1 MTAVA
6 LEPLLRGRTADEIRA
21 LRVCDPAIGEGAFLI
36 AAVDLIAEHL
46 VAAGVADEAARRD
59 ATGCVHGVDVD
70 PQAVAA
76 ARAAL
81 GIGPGDGPGIGGDPL
96 QVGDA
101 LALDWPSAFP
111 EV

>member
-46 VAAGVADEAARRD
+46 VAAGVGDDDDPRAPHPRAPAGGPDDDPRRA

-81 GIGPGDGPGIGGDPL
+81 GIGPGDGPGIG
-96 QVGDA
+96 
-101 LALDWPSAFP
+101 
-111 EV
+111 